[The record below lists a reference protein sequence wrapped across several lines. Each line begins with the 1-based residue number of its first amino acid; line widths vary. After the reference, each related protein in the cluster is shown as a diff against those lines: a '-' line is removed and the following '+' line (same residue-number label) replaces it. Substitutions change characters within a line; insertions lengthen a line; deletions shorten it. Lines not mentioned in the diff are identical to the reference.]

1 MDKILRLPY
10 YGVIALLVY
19 MPFHVFLSQWLSSL
33 TGGLDAWKVG
43 KDVLL
48 LALTSLAVGLVWY
61 KQGFKNK
68 LFWTFVTGSLA
79 YLAIHF
85 SVWFGNP
92 GSDSEAA
99 LLGTAYNTRLLAF
112 AILGWAAALTYPG
125 KLEQKKIFTVVIAVS
140 SLVALLGIIQYFLP
154 KDFLTHFGYSLERG
168 VRPAFFI
175 DNKPDFP
182 RIISTLR
189 DPNSLGAYLIV
200 PITVLSGLWLK
211 KPKARMMLS
220 GLLLLHGLA
229 LFLTFSRSAWLGA
242 FVSVLALAFWS
253 YKKQTM
259 AFAKKYWAAITGVI
273 LVILVG
279 GFLLRDQYVIQ
290 NYIFHS
296 DENTQMTDSN
306 NLHMD
311 FAQQG
316 LEGIADMPLGHAPGT
331 AGLVSIQ
338 TDKVVLTENY
348 FIQIAYEVGVQGLIL
363 LLALMFFLI
372 KLLYERNDFY
382 ARALIA
388 SFAGIT
394 LCAML
399 LHTWSNEAVAA
410 TWFILAGMLIGLNR
424 RDSSRSRVR

>member
-19 MPFHVFLSQWLSSL
+19 MPIHLFLSQWLSSL
-33 TGGLDAWKVG
+33 TGGLDAWKIG

-48 LALTSLAVGLVWY
+48 LLLTSLAVALVWY
-61 KQGFKNK
+61 KDNFKNK
-68 LFWTFVTGSLA
+68 YFWVFVAGSLA
-79 YLAIHF
+79 YLGIHF
-85 SVWFGNP
+85 TVWFGNP

-99 LLGTAYNTRLLAF
+99 LLGTAYNARLLAF
-112 AILGWAAALTYPG
+112 AILGWAAALTYPV
-125 KLEQKKIFTVVIAVS
+125 KLEIKKIFTVVIAVS

-154 KDFLTHFGYSLERG
+154 KDFLSHFGYSLERG

-182 RIISTLR
+182 RIMSTLR
-189 DPNSLGAYLIV
+189 DPNSLGAYLII
-200 PITVLSGLWLK
+200 PITLLTGLWLK

-253 YKKQTM
+253 YKKQTI
-259 AFAKKYWAAITGVI
+259 AFTKKYWAAITGVI
-273 LVILVG
+273 LLILVG
-279 GFLLRDQYVIQ
+279 GYLLRDQYVVQ

-306 NLHMD
+306 NLHVD

-382 ARALIA
+382 ARALIT
-388 SFAGIT
+388 SFIGIT

-410 TWFILAGMLIGLNR
+410 TWSILVGVLIGLNR